1 MADNPTLAT
10 CSPET
15 APQEVNRETAF
26 LLYATFC
33 GDVERT
39 AHALNVRAVD
49 LLRVADAEG
58 WDSKLAGILA
68 LKKSTR
74 PGDLERAINRALN
87 YVQAHVWRQ
96 FLDRIVQ
103 NMCAMNAAEISEHIF
118 SEQSGAKP
126 ADGVVV
132 RKLNTRG
139 LADLSSALEKAH
151 HMTYAALNDT
161 AGERT
166 KRKLDEDDATA
177 SPAQLFTQ
185 MAKAMAE
192 VEQSSTPRALLF
204 DAQLAQA
211 QALAEKAKPA
221 PCSPLDDDDH

>member
-1 MADNPTLAT
+1 MADNPTLQT
-10 CSPET
+10 ISPE
-15 APQEVNRETAF
+15 AMPQEVNRQTAF

-58 WDSKLAGILA
+58 WDNKLAGILA
-68 LKKSTR
+68 LKKSAR

-87 YVQAHVWRQ
+87 YVQAHIWRQ

-103 NMCAMNAAEISEHIF
+103 DLCNMSPAQLAACDEK
-118 SEQSGAKP
+118 GKP
-126 ADGVVV
+126 NVSP
-132 RKLNTRG
+132 RS

-192 VEQSSTPRALLF
+192 VEQSTTPRAMLF

-211 QALAEKAKPA
+211 QRLTEKAQPA

>member
-1 MADNPTLAT
+1 M
-10 CSPET
+10 
-15 APQEVNRETAF
+15 PQEVNRETAF

-68 LKKSTR
+68 LKKSNR

-87 YVQAHVWRQ
+87 YVQAHIWRQ

-103 NMCAMNAAEISEHIF
+103 SMAAMNAAEVSEHIF

-192 VEQSSTPRALLF
+192 VEQSTTPRAMLF

-211 QALAEKAKPA
+211 QALATKAQPA
-221 PCSPLDDDDH
+221 PCSPLDNDEH

>member
-1 MADNPTLAT
+1 MADRTLLQT
-10 CSPET
+10 NSPEVM
-15 APQEVNRETAF
+15 PQEVNRETAF

-58 WDSKLAGILA
+58 WDNKLAGILA

-87 YVQAHVWRQ
+87 YVQAHLWRQ
-96 FLDRIVQ
+96 FLDRVVQ
-103 NMCAMNAAEISEHIF
+103 DFCNMSPAQLAACDEH
-118 SEQSGAKP
+118 GKP
-126 ADGVVV
+126 NVAP
-132 RKLNTRG
+132 RS

-192 VEQSSTPRALLF
+192 VEESTTPRAMLF
-204 DAQLAQA
+204 DAQLVQA
-211 QALAEKAKPA
+211 QRLTEKAQPA